1 MNKSGWI
8 SLKPDLAKVRRYP
21 APLRLIV
28 FALILLAVWL
38 PIALPAHLLIQDRN
52 LANILTLLVL
62 YAEFLWLVR
71 QWGRLVHRDSQ
82 ILTHYGV
89 EWSRRNGIELLTG
102 LAIAV
107 TSVLLLM
114 GLQTIFGWVA
124 WKSTS
129 PNLIRI
135 ILEGLLVSLALGF
148 AEELLFRGWIL
159 DELQRDYIP
168 SVVLWADAIIFAAIH
183 LRLLTFPALV
193 LLGVALVWA
202 KRSRGE
208 WQLGWRRDRL
218 GLPIGLHGG
227 LIWSNY
233 ILEVGQLT
241 TYTGR
246 VPAWVT
252 GIDRNPLQG
261 LVGILLMGALA
272 IGMWRFARTQH
283 PPLRRL

>member
-1 MNKSGWI
+1 M
-8 SLKPDLAKVRRYP
+8 KPDLANVRRYP

-28 FALILLAVWL
+28 FALILIVLWL
-38 PIALPAHLLIQDRN
+38 PIAVPAHLFIRDQN
-52 LANILTLLVL
+52 LASIITLLVL

-71 QWGRLVHRDSQ
+71 QWGRFVHQEPR
-82 ILTHYGV
+82 ILNHYGL
-89 EWSRRNGIELLTG
+89 EWSRRNGVELLAG

-107 TSVLLLM
+107 ASVLLLI
-114 GLQTIFGWVA
+114 GLQTILGWVA
-124 WKSTS
+124 WKAGSA
-129 PNLIRI
+129 NLARI

-168 SVVLWADAIIFAAIH
+168 TVVLWTDAVIFAALH
-183 LRLLTFPALV
+183 LRVLTFPALV

-218 GLPIGLHGG
+218 GLPIGLHAG
-227 LIWSNY
+227 LVWSNY
-233 ILEVGQLT
+233 ILEVGQLI

-246 VPAWVT
+246 VPAWIT

-261 LVGILLMGALA
+261 LMGLVLLGSLA
-272 IGMWRFARTQH
+272 VGMWRFARSQR